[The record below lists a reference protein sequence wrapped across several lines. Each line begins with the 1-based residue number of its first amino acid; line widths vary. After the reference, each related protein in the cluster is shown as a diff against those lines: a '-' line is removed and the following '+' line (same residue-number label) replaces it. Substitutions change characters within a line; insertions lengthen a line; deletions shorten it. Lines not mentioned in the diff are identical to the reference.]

1 MDGAP
6 DLARKPVFRSAASA
20 YDRVMMWLWIGLAT
34 ASLAAWSWLL
44 LCRGDFWKAGERLD
58 REYEAPDGAWPPVTA
73 VVPAR
78 NEAGVIGCALGA
90 LAAQDYQGRFRIVVV
105 DDGSTD
111 GTAATATAALAG
123 ADAEIVAGTP
133 PPRGWTGKLWAL
145 EQGIHAAP
153 ETPFL
158 WLSDADVVHP
168 PETLRR
174 LVGKAETDRLDL
186 VSLMVR
192 LRTETAWE
200 KLLIPAFV
208 FFFQKLYPF
217 PQVNDDASRTAAAA
231 GGCVLVRRAALV
243 RIGGLAAIRNE
254 LIDDCALAREVKRVG
269 GIWLG
274 LADGSRSI
282 RPYDGLSDIWSMV
295 ARTAFHQLGSSAAV
309 LAATVAG
316 MLALYAAP
324 PLAVVLWPL
333 HAIDGALALGA
344 LAWLAMAR
352 CYRPTCLLYGR
363 AWWEAARLPLAALFF
378 AAMTVDSARTH
389 WLGRGGMWKARRF
402 APEA

>member
-1 MDGAP
+1 
-6 DLARKPVFRSAASA
+6 
-20 YDRVMMWLWIGLAT
+20 MMWMWIGLAT

-44 LCRGDFWKAGERLD
+44 ACRGGFWKAGERLD
-58 REYEAPDGAWPPVTA
+58 REYGAPDGPWPPVTA
-73 VVPAR
+73 VVPVR
-78 NEAGVIGCALGA
+78 NEAGVIGSALGA
-90 LAAQDYQGRFRIVVV
+90 LAAQDYQGRLRIVVV

-123 ADAEIVAGTP
+123 ADAEIVVATP

-145 EQGIHAAP
+145 EQGIRAAP

-174 LVGKAETDRLDL
+174 LVGKSETDRLDL

-217 PQVNDDASRTAAAA
+217 PRVNDDASRTAAAA

-295 ARTAFHQLGSSAAV
+295 ARTAFHQLGYSAAV
-309 LAATVAG
+309 LAGTVAG

-333 HAIDGALALGA
+333 HGIDGAFVLGA

-352 CYRPTCLLYGR
+352 CYRPTSGLYGR
-363 AWWEAARLPLAALFF
+363 AWWEAALLPLAALFYT
-378 AAMTVDSARTH
+378 AMTVDSARRH
-389 WLGRGGMWKARRF
+389 WLGRGGIWKARRF

>member
-1 MDGAP
+1 
-6 DLARKPVFRSAASA
+6 
-20 YDRVMMWLWIGLAT
+20 MMWMWIGLAT
-34 ASLAAWSWLL
+34 ASLAMWSWLL
-44 LCRGDFWKAGERLD
+44 LCRGGFWKAGERLN
-58 REYEAPDGAWPPVTA
+58 REYGATGGPWPPVTA
-73 VVPAR
+73 IVPAR
-78 NEAGVIGCALGA
+78 NEAEVIGSALRA
-90 LAAQDYQGRFRIVVV
+90 LAAQDYAGRLTIVVV

-111 GTAATATAALAG
+111 ATAATAMAALAG
-123 ADAEIVAGTP
+123 ADAEIVTGTAL
-133 PPRGWTGKLWAL
+133 PRGWTGKLWAL
-145 EQGIHAAP
+145 EQGIARAAP
-153 ETPFL
+153 ETSYL
-158 WLSDADVVHP
+158 WLSDADVVHS

-174 LVGKAETDRLDL
+174 LVGKAATDRLDL

-192 LRTETAWE
+192 LRTETVWE

-217 PQVNDDASRTAAAA
+217 PRVNDDASRTAAAA

-269 GIWLG
+269 SIWLG

-282 RPYDGLSDIWSMV
+282 RPYHGLSDIWSMV
-295 ARTAFHQLGSSAAV
+295 ARTAFHQLGYSAV
-309 LAATVAG
+309 MLAGTVVG
-316 MLALYAAP
+316 MLALYATP
-324 PLAVVLWPL
+324 PLTVVLWPL
-333 HAIDGALALGA
+333 HGVDVALALGV

-352 CYRPTCLLYGR
+352 CYLPTSGLYGR
-363 AWWEAARLPLAALFF
+363 AWWEAALLPLAAMFF
-378 AAMTVDSARTH
+378 AAMTVDSAWRH